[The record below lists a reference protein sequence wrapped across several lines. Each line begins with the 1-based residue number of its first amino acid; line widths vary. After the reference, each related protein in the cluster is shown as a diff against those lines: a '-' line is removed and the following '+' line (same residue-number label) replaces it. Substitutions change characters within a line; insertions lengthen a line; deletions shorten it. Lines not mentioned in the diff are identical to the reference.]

1 MSSNTMA
8 ANQHSERVQSVRRF
22 NRLYTQRIGLLKRDY
37 LDGAYS
43 LTHVRVLYE
52 LAQRENATASVLG
65 AKLGID
71 LGYLSRILRRFEKDK
86 LVVRARASTDARQA
100 LLNLSARGRALY
112 EHYQA
117 RAGDEMHELIGRMS
131 DGEQQRLVEAMGAIE
146 QLLEPAAQPTAAPA
160 YVLRPHRA
168 GDLGYIVHR
177 HGVLYTQEYGWG
189 PGFEALVAEIVAGF
203 LRGYDP
209 RYEHCWI
216 AERTAEIVGSVL
228 VTRRS
233 KTVAQLRL
241 LLVEPSARG
250 LGIGQRLVEE
260 CVRFARAAG
269 YRQLMLWTNDPLR
282 SARRIYEA
290 AGFKLIESKKHSD
303 FGVELTGQTWTLRL

>member
-1 MSSNTMA
+1 MT
-8 ANQHSERVQSVRRF
+8 ANQLSERVLRVRRF
-22 NRLYTQRIGLLKRDY
+22 NRLYTQRIGLLKHDY
-37 LDGAYS
+37 LDGDYS

-52 LAQRENATASVLG
+52 LAQREDATASALG

-71 LGYLSRILRRFEKDK
+71 LGYLSRIVRRFEKDK
-86 LVVRARASTDARQA
+86 LLVRTRASGDGRQT

-112 EHYQA
+112 ERYQA
-117 RAGDEMHELIGRMS
+117 RAGEEVQALIGRLPER
-131 DGEQQRLVEAMGAIE
+131 EQQRLVDAMAEIE
-146 QLLEPAAQPTAAPA
+146 QLIEPAPQPKAATS
-160 YVLRPHRA
+160 YLLRPHRP

-177 HGVLYTQEYGWG
+177 HGVLYAQEYGWG
-189 PGFEALVAEIVAGF
+189 PRFEALVAEIAASF
-203 LRGYDP
+203 LRKYDP
-209 RYEHCWI
+209 RYEQCWI
-216 AERTAEIVGSVL
+216 AERQGEIVGSVL

-250 LGIGQRLVEE
+250 LGIGRRLVDE

-269 YRQLMLWTNDPLR
+269 YRELMLWTNEPLR
-282 SARRIYEA
+282 AARRIYEA
-290 AGFKLIESKKHSD
+290 AGFQLIESKRHAD

>member
-1 MSSNTMA
+1 MT

-22 NRLYTQRIGLLKRDY
+22 NRLYTQRIGLLQRSY
-37 LDGAYS
+37 LDGVYS

-52 LAQRENATASVLG
+52 LAQRENATASALG

-86 LVVRARASTDARQA
+86 LIVRARASSDARQA
-100 LLNLSARGRALY
+100 LLNLSARGRAMY
-112 EHYQA
+112 EHYQE
-117 RAGDEMHELIGRMS
+117 RAGAEMHKLIGRMS
-131 DGEQQRLVEAMGAIE
+131 EGEQQRLVDSMGAIE
-146 QLLEPAAQPTAAPA
+146 RLLEPTRQPAAAPA

-177 HGVLYTQEYGWG
+177 HGALYTQEYGWG
-189 PGFEALVAEIVAGF
+189 PGFEALVAEIAARF
-203 LRGYDP
+203 LRDFDP
-209 RYEHCWI
+209 RFEHCWI
-216 AERTAEIVGSVL
+216 AERGAEIVGSVL

-250 LGIGQRLVEE
+250 LGIGQRLVDE
-260 CVRFARAAG
+260 CVRFARGAG
-269 YRQLMLWTNDPLR
+269 YRQLTLWTNDVLR

-290 AGFKLIESKKHSD
+290 AGFQLIDSKRHSD

>member
-1 MSSNTMA
+1 MSS
-8 ANQHSERVQSVRRF
+8 NQHSERVQSVRRF

-52 LAQRENATASVLG
+52 LAQREDATASALG

-86 LVVRARASTDARQA
+86 LLVRTRGSRDGRQT
-100 LLNLSARGRALY
+100 LLNLSARGRGLY

-117 RAGDEMHELIGRMS
+117 RAGEEMHTLIGRMS
-131 DGEQQRLVEAMGAIE
+131 ESDQRRLVEAMGAIE
-146 QLLEPAAQPTAAPA
+146 QLLEAAPQPAAAAAP

-177 HGVLYTQEYGWG
+177 HGVLYAQEYGWG
-189 PGFEALVAEIVAGF
+189 PGFEALVAEIAASF
-203 LRGYDP
+203 LRSYDP
-209 RYEHCWI
+209 RYEQCWI
-216 AERTAEIVGSVL
+216 AERASEIVGSVL

-250 LGIGQRLVEE
+250 LGIGQRLVDE
-260 CVRFARAAG
+260 CIRFARAAG
-269 YRQLMLWTNDPLR
+269 YRQLMLWTNEPLR

-290 AGFKLIESKKHSD
+290 AGFQLIESKRHSD
-303 FGVELTGQTWTLRL
+303 FGVELTGQTWTLKL

>member
-1 MSSNTMA
+1 MA
-8 ANQHSERVQSVRRF
+8 SNQHNNERVQIVRRF

-37 LDGAYS
+37 LDGDYS

-71 LGYLSRILRRFEKDK
+71 LGYLSRIVRRFEKDK
-86 LVVRARASTDARQA
+86 LVVRARASTDGRQA
-100 LLNLSARGRALY
+100 WLNLSARGRALY
-112 EHYQA
+112 EQYQA
-117 RAGDEMHELIGRMS
+117 RAGDEMQELIGRMS
-131 DGEQQRLVEAMGAIE
+131 DGEQQRLVEAMGSIE
-146 QLLEPAAQPTAAPA
+146 QLLEPPAQLTAAPA

-168 GDLGYIVHR
+168 GDLGYIVYR

-189 PGFEALVAEIVAGF
+189 PAFEALVAEIVAGF
-203 LRGYDP
+203 LRGYDA

-216 AERTAEIVGSVL
+216 AERNAEIVGSVL

-290 AGFKLIESKKHSD
+290 AGFQLIESKKHSD